1 MNLHRNE
8 SRFSVYKIVVG
19 YSKLSKKNCT
29 AMDVLK
35 DNMKCL
41 ENLDLL
47 AFETITLN
55 LNWWHVGQW
64 LPESYPKFWD

>member
-1 MNLHRNE
+1 M
-8 SRFSVYKIVVG
+8 YKIVVG

-41 ENLDLL
+41 KNLDLL
-47 AFETITLN
+47 AFEIITLN
-55 LNWWHVGQW
+55 LNLWHVGQW
-64 LPESYPKFWD
+64 LPESCPKFWD